1 MRLKA
6 LCTGRFVPAGPFRAT
21 VLGVFDRALCLVL
34 PDGCLVGLLSPELP
48 RTPWGIRL
56 ASVPCLFR
64 EILPPRA
71 PARSDGTVLRFPEHG
86 LNIELAGAIPWLD
99 DTIHSPDRM
108 PDIAA
113 AAHDMTELLRRC
125 DMYGLALMYTDGPG
139 LFSMALN
146 TALRTTAAKAAT
158 NLKAAARE
166 GDSMAALEAARPLL
180 GLGPGLTPSGDDFL
194 VGFLAGLRSLPGRTT
209 KRERFLC
216 QFGNELGKLAA
227 IVTNEVAG
235 TFVAHAGR
243 GHFTESIVSLG
254 RALAHG
260 TGLTFAAQTLLSFGA
275 SSGADTLVGIIAGW
289 HAWS

>member
-56 ASVPCLFR
+56 ASVPCPFR
-64 EILPPRA
+64 EILPTGA
-71 PARSDGTVLRFPEHG
+71 PARSDGTELCFPEYG
-86 LNIELAGAIPWLD
+86 LNIELAGVIPWLD
-99 DTIHSPDRM
+99 DTIFPPDRM
-108 PDIAA
+108 PDLVA
-113 AAHDMTELLRRC
+113 AAHDVRDLLRRR
-125 DMYGLALMYTDGPG
+125 DMYGLTLVYTEGPD
-139 LFSMALN
+139 LLSTALN
-146 TALRTTAAKAAT
+146 TTLRRIAAKAAT

-194 VGFLAGLRSLPGRTT
+194 VGFLAGLHSLPGRTT
-209 KRERFLC
+209 KRECFLC

-254 RALAHG
+254 RALVHG
-260 TGLTFAAQTLLSFGA
+260 TDLTIAAQTLLSFGA
-275 SSGADTLVGIIAGW
+275 SSGADTLAGNIAGW